1 VEGIRDGVH
10 KLLQLSSALKES
22 IYGNGCDNAVQVG
35 GGLAAAA
42 VVAEL
47 APLLLA
53 SHMHQAWLHSS
64 TPVQLKVPG
73 AKPGLCVL
81 AN

>member
-1 VEGIRDGVH
+1 VDGIHDGVH
-10 KLLQLSSALKES
+10 KLLLLPSAQKES
-22 IYGNGCDNAVQVG
+22 IYDNGCYNVVQVG
-35 GGLAAAA
+35 GGFAAAA

-64 TPVQLKVPG
+64 TAVQHEVPG
-73 AKPGLCVL
+73 AKPSLCVL
-81 AN
+81 VN